1 MTTLSERP
9 VVPVR
14 RHRPVRHR
22 LEYLAVL
29 AVRLLVRPM
38 SRRRLVSAGAWLG
51 ALFYRV
57 DRRRREIAVTNVRA
71 AFPVRT
77 DDECRAIVRG
87 AFANLGRHVFDLL
100 RFDTMSAEQM
110 MDLVKFEGAERVEQ
124 ALASGRGVMFYTG
137 HFGFWELQV
146 MVHAARFGPI
156 LMVAR
161 TLNNPLLEAMIE
173 RVRARVGT
181 RVIPRQGAVRGLLR
195 ALLEHRSVGMMI
207 DQHMQDRSA
216 VTVEFFNRPA
226 VTTSSIAAL
235 ALRTGVPV
243 IPVFALPLAG
253 GRYRMIYETP
263 VEVPDPESPDAVQT
277 LTQRGTDVLEMYVRR
292 YPELWLW
299 MHRRW
304 RVADAAAA
312 GGRSASIVARVG
324 AEGGE
329 APRSSPGS

>member
-1 MTTLSERP
+1 MTTLPARP
-9 VVPVR
+9 VAPVR
-14 RHRPVRHR
+14 RSRSVRHR

-29 AVRLLVRPM
+29 GIRLAARLMP
-38 SRRRLVSAGAWLG
+38 RRWLVSTGAWLG
-51 ALFYRV
+51 VLFYRL
-57 DRRRREIAVTNVRA
+57 DPRRRGTAVANVRA

-87 AFANLGRHVFDLL
+87 AFANLGRHVFELL

-110 MDLVKFEGAERVEQ
+110 LDLVEFEGLERVEH
-124 ALASGRGVMFYTG
+124 ALALGRGVMFYTG
-137 HFGFWELQV
+137 HFGFWELQI
-146 MVHAARFGPI
+146 MVHAVRFEPI

-161 TLNNPLLEAMIE
+161 TLNNPLLDAMIE
-173 RVRARVGT
+173 RVRTRVGT
-181 RVIPRQGAVRGLLR
+181 RIIPRQGAVRGLLR
-195 ALLEHRSVGMMI
+195 ELLEHRSVGMMI

-226 VTTSSIAAL
+226 ATTSSIAAL
-235 ALRTGVPV
+235 ALRAGVPV

-263 VEVPDPESPDAVQT
+263 VDAPDPESPDAVQT
-277 LTQRGTDVLEMYVRR
+277 LTQRCTDVLEIYVRR

-304 RVADAAAA
+304 RVADAVGGTGDRTSSGTHHPGA
-312 GGRSASIVARVG
+312 GALATDGD
-324 AEGGE
+324 
-329 APRSSPGS
+329 